1 MRWLDALWFRIRGL
15 WRRRLEGELDDE
27 LQFHLDQLT
36 RQHVERG
43 YKPAEA
49 AIAARRDFGATA
61 NRKEHLR
68 EVRGVSLI
76 DAFTD
81 DVNYGT
87 RLMWRNPGFAAAALV
102 TIALGIGATTAVFT
116 VVYGVVLRPL
126 PYREPDRLVSVWSTA
141 PRMGLSRALV
151 TAANYRDWLAQNHS
165 FESLALGRH
174 IGNFNLTGA
183 GEPERVQGARVTA
196 SLFTTLGVMPALGRA
211 FVDAEETIGKEF
223 VVILSDGLWT
233 RRFGRDRSIVGR
245 PMQLNGEAY
254 EVVGIMPPGFA
265 YPSRDFDLWVP
276 LTVNPEEYR
285 TRLGGNFLS
294 VARLRPGVSVE
305 QAQAEMT
312 AISINLA
319 QAHPDSNRDIGAL
332 VEPLRAD
339 LVRDVRRPLLIL
351 LAAVGSLLLIGC
363 ASLAN
368 LLIARA
374 VSRSGELVLRSA
386 LGATRERL
394 VRQAVTELVPLLA
407 VGGAAGLAIAHL
419 LLSLGRPLLPATM
432 PRVEQIA
439 IGMPVLIFTV
449 VLLGLTALA
458 TGVWPALQVARW
470 DVAAALR
477 ESLRGG
483 ATTLRGGRM
492 RDILVI
498 VQIAVSV
505 VLIVGASLLA
515 RSLFGITRVDPG
527 FDSGGVTSLH
537 LAIPRGKY
545 PRDQQIAAF
554 CRDVLERVRQIPGVR
569 SAGMVNRLPLAGGA
583 QVGILEVERSALAN
597 NRVESIDWRTATP
610 DYFAT
615 LGIPL
620 LEGRTFTDA
629 DNHGAPMVGVVD
641 ERLARI
647 AWPNESA
654 IGRRFRIPLGNS
666 PWVTI
671 VGVVGHI
678 KHDSLTSDTRPQV
691 YWNYLQRPQDRM
703 ALVVRTDSDQ
713 PSIVPSVTAKIR
725 AVDPEQPLYDVRTMR
740 EVVDRSLGQQ
750 WLVTGVL
757 LVFASASLFMAA
769 VGVYGVA
776 AYGVRQRAREFS
788 VRMALGADR
797 RDVLMIVLM
806 RGAAMAGIGLAIGL
820 AGALLAARGL
830 RPLLHDVS
838 AFDVISLVGAAAVL
852 AVTTLLATLIP
863 ARRAVHLEPMTVL
876 RGE

>member
-1 MRWLDALWFRIRGL
+1 
-15 WRRRLEGELDDE
+15 
-27 LQFHLDQLT
+27 
-36 RQHVERG
+36 
-43 YKPAEA
+43 
-49 AIAARRDFGATA
+49 
-61 NRKEHLR
+61 
-68 EVRGVSLI
+68 
-76 DAFTD
+76 
-81 DVNYGT
+81 
-87 RLMWRNPGFAAAALV
+87 
-102 TIALGIGATTAVFT
+102 
-116 VVYGVVLRPL
+116 
-126 PYREPDRLVSVWSTA
+126 
-141 PRMGLSRALV
+141 
-151 TAANYRDWLAQNHS
+151 
-165 FESLALGRH
+165 
-174 IGNFNLTGA
+174 
-183 GEPERVQGARVTA
+183 
-196 SLFTTLGVMPALGRA
+196 
-211 FVDAEETIGKEF
+211 
-223 VVILSDGLWT
+223 
-233 RRFGRDRSIVGR
+233 
-245 PMQLNGEAY
+245 
-254 EVVGIMPPGFA
+254 
-265 YPSRDFDLWVP
+265 
-276 LTVNPEEYR
+276 
-285 TRLGGNFLS
+285 
-294 VARLRPGVSVE
+294 
-305 QAQAEMT
+305 
-312 AISINLA
+312 
-319 QAHPDSNRDIGAL
+319 

-394 VRQAVTELVPLLA
+394 LRQAVAELVPLLA
-407 VGGAAGLAIAHL
+407 VGGAAGLAIAHV

-439 IGMPVLIFTV
+439 IGAPVLIFTV
-449 VLLGLTALA
+449 FLLGLTAVM

-483 ATTLRGGRM
+483 ATTLRGGRI
-492 RDILVI
+492 RDVLVI

-515 RSLFGITRVDPG
+515 RSLWSITRIDPG

-545 PRDQQIAAF
+545 PRDQQVAAF
-554 CRDVLERVRQIPGVR
+554 CHDVLERVRQIPGVR

-583 QVGILEVERSALAN
+583 QVGMLEVERSSLPN
-597 NRVESIDWRTATP
+597 NRIESIDWRTTTP
-610 DYFAT
+610 EYFTT

-620 LEGRTFTDA
+620 IEGRTFTESDT
-629 DNHGAPMVGVVD
+629 DGAPAVGIVD
-641 ERLARI
+641 ERLAKM

-654 IGRRFRIPLGNS
+654 IGRRFRIPLGNL

-678 KHDSLTSDTRPQV
+678 RHDSLTSDTRPQV
-691 YWNYLQRPQDRM
+691 YWNYLQRAQDRM
-703 ALVVRTDSDQ
+703 ALVVRSDIGQ
-713 PSIVPSVTAKIR
+713 SSIVPAVIAKIR
-725 AVDPEQPLYDVRTMR
+725 AVDPEQPVYDVRTMR

-788 VRMALGADR
+788 VRMALGAER
-797 RDVLMIVLM
+797 RDVLLIVLM
-806 RGAAMAGIGLAIGL
+806 RGAVMASIGLALGL
-820 AGALLAARGL
+820 GAALLVVRGL
-830 RPLLHDVS
+830 TPLLHDVS
-838 AFDVISLVGAAAVL
+838 AFDLVSLGVAAAVL
-852 AVTTLLATLIP
+852 TVATLLATIIP
-863 ARRAVHLEPMTVL
+863 ARRAVRLEPMAAL

>member
-1 MRWLDALWFRIRGL
+1 
-15 WRRRLEGELDDE
+15 
-27 LQFHLDQLT
+27 
-36 RQHVERG
+36 
-43 YKPAEA
+43 
-49 AIAARRDFGATA
+49 
-61 NRKEHLR
+61 
-68 EVRGVSLI
+68 
-76 DAFTD
+76 
-81 DVNYGT
+81 
-87 RLMWRNPGFAAAALV
+87 MWRNPGFAAAALV

-151 TAANYRDWLAQNHS
+151 TAANYRDWIAQNHS

-183 GEPERVQGARVTA
+183 GDPERVQGARVTA

-223 VVILSDGLWT
+223 VVILSDGLWA

-245 PMQLNGEAY
+245 PVQLNGEAY

-294 VARLRPGVSVE
+294 VARLMPGVSVE

-449 VLLGLTALA
+449 VLLGLTALV

-492 RDILVI
+492 RDVLVI

-545 PRDQQIAAF
+545 PRDQTD
-554 CRDVLERVRQIPGVR
+554 RGVLPRRPRARPPIPGRPIGGDGQPVAARRWRPGWHPRGRAFGARQQSRRKHRLADRDARLLCDARHPASGRPDVHGCRQSRRADGRRRRRTAREDGVAQRERHRTPVPHPARQFPVGDDRGRRRSHQARQPDVGYAAASLLELPAASAGSHGARRPHGQR
-569 SAGMVNRLPLAGGA
+569 SA
-583 QVGILEVERSALAN
+583 I
-597 NRVESIDWRTATP
+597 
-610 DYFAT
+610 
-615 LGIPL
+615 
-620 LEGRTFTDA
+620 
-629 DNHGAPMVGVVD
+629 H
-641 ERLARI
+641 
-647 AWPNESA
+647 
-654 IGRRFRIPLGNS
+654 
-666 PWVTI
+666 
-671 VGVVGHI
+671 
-678 KHDSLTSDTRPQV
+678 
-691 YWNYLQRPQDRM
+691 
-703 ALVVRTDSDQ
+703 
-713 PSIVPSVTAKIR
+713 R
-725 AVDPEQPLYDVRTMR
+725 AVSHR
-740 EVVDRSLGQQ
+740 EDSRRRS
-750 WLVTGVL
+750 
-757 LVFASASLFMAA
+757 
-769 VGVYGVA
+769 
-776 AYGVRQRAREFS
+776 
-788 VRMALGADR
+788 
-797 RDVLMIVLM
+797 
-806 RGAAMAGIGLAIGL
+806 
-820 AGALLAARGL
+820 
-830 RPLLHDVS
+830 
-838 AFDVISLVGAAAVL
+838 
-852 AVTTLLATLIP
+852 
-863 ARRAVHLEPMTVL
+863 
-876 RGE
+876 